1 MGYKYPFKCRLV
13 GPSLM
18 AYQNMGYIVRHN
30 SLLRGTSMNS
40 EFQSAVA
47 NQSLPERSHINLLVF
62 WEDLVEVAQEFH
74 MLARR
79 LKDD

>member
-1 MGYKYPFKCRLV
+1 MD
-13 GPSLM
+13 
-18 AYQNMGYIVRHN
+18 
-30 SLLRGTSMNS
+30 S

-47 NQSLPERSHINLLVF
+47 NQCLPERSHINVLVF

-74 MLARR
+74 VLTRR